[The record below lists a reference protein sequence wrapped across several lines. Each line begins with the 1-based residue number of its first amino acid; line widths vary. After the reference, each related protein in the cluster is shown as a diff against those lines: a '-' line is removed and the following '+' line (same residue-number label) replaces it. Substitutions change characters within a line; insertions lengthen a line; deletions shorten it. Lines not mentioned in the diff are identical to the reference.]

1 MSFFMYE
8 MPLFPLNTVLFPGM
22 PLPLHIFEERYK
34 EMIAHCLQNDEPFG
48 VVLIKE
54 GREES
59 GPLAEPFEVGC
70 VAQIEHIR
78 PLEDGRYDLI
88 AVGRERFR
96 IVSLKHHRSYLVG
109 MVDMF
114 PLETEKPNLLVR
126 LGKHLRPLIQRYL
139 EAISEISGADLEAA
153 QLPTDPLAIGY
164 LGASLLQLPP
174 LQKQNFLAS
183 DDATQL
189 LLAVYDVYKEQV
201 PLLHTMPR
209 KDQGPF
215 SIN

>member
-1 MSFFMYE
+1 MHE
-8 MPLFPLNTVLFPGM
+8 LPLFPLNTVLFPGM

-34 EMIAHCLQNDEPFG
+34 EMIAYCLQNDQPFG

-54 GREES
+54 GREVF
-59 GPLAEPFEVGC
+59 GPSADPFEVGC

-96 IVSLKHHRSYLVG
+96 IHRLKQDKSYLVG
-109 MVDMF
+109 MVDLY
-114 PLETEKPNLLVR
+114 PLETEKPAFLTH

-139 EAISEISGADLEAA
+139 EAISDLSGADLEAS

-164 LGASLLQLPP
+164 LGASLLQLPSH
-174 LQKQNFLAS
+174 QKQEFLAAE
-183 DDATQL
+183 DATQL

-209 KDQGPF
+209 RDQGPF

>member
-1 MSFFMYE
+1 MHE
-8 MPLFPLNTVLFPGM
+8 LPLFPLNTVLFPGM

-48 VVLIKE
+48 VVLIKDGQE
-54 GREES
+54 AMD
-59 GPLAEPFEVGC
+59 PAADPYEVGC
-70 VAQIEHIR
+70 IAQIEHIR

-96 IVSLKHHRSYLVG
+96 ILQLKHHQNYLVG
-109 MVDMF
+109 VVDLY
-114 PLETEKPNLLVR
+114 PLETEKPALLSK
-126 LGKHLRPLIQRYL
+126 LGKYLRPLIQRYL

-174 LQKQNFLAS
+174 LQKQSFLAAE
-183 DDATQL
+183 DATQL

-201 PLLHTMPR
+201 PLLNTMPR
-209 KDQGPF
+209 QDQGPF

>member
-1 MSFFMYE
+1 MHE
-8 MPLFPLNTVLFPGM
+8 LPLFPLNTVLFPGM

-34 EMIAHCLQNDEPFG
+34 EMIQHCLEHDEPFG
-48 VVLIKE
+48 VVLIRD
-54 GREES
+54 GRES
-59 GPLAEPFEVGC
+59 FGPLADPYEVGC
-70 VAQIEHIR
+70 IAQIEHIR

-96 IVSLKHHRSYLVG
+96 IHQIKHNRSYLVG
-109 MVDMF
+109 VVELYPMQ
-114 PLETEKPNLLVR
+114 TEKPTFLTR
-126 LGKHLRPLIQRYL
+126 LGNHLRPLIQRYL

-174 LQKQNFLAS
+174 LQKQSFLAV

-201 PLLHTMPR
+201 PLLQTMPR
-209 KDQGPF
+209 QDQGPF